1 MDFPGGATTN
11 IHLIDGFSTIYW
23 RIYTE
28 ESGITSHPQE
38 GPANGYTILK
48 HLGRLKHLEAQLRN
62 IGCLASCPRRLG
74 LWVFSPTPTF
84 ESLGPVYITD
94 GDVETTKIF
103 VDTTTLKV
111 SASGSIAC
119 QELIK
124 GLSSEGQNQQ
134 GSQPTPSQRPQQA
147 QTSARRSDGYSSSVA
162 VYSAFISA
170 VTGALSLH
178 LVRTHGALPIGS
190 RTLFTAVDKTGYENP
205 RIDNESLFSSPSLTS
220 LNVQLNAPGT
230 LTISTQTIVQ
240 AGITR
245 LCSPRDDISDLF
257 RVQPGTDL
265 WLCPNGA
272 IARLVT
278 ANIESQTVPS
288 PGFTTSGDTLAKRR
302 QWKLDVVQWLTN
314 FGLHIDSIDE
324 EPWVEVE
331 VWEPFF
337 ARLAG
342 EAWRQNDEPQSA
354 LPLKRMLWPARF
366 CFRRTG
372 LSIRSSWPDSSLE
385 EPLEFAERWSS
396 DAGSI
401 KAAPCPQNIPAFE
414 EPQQKDEGL
423 SPTRVDHGE
432 SLESLSRMAQYPD
445 LQNTNLVYPTPPEG
459 ATANGV
465 HIATQHDPYL
475 GDHDLLSPAVAY
487 ETKPIPDSEPSPK
500 VDIGTGHYDASDDDD
515 LFGEMNEKDF
525 GSKGITDAD
534 FSFFDDPNMDDM
546 ADEMPVDQSQ
556 ETPQEPVGAI
566 PPEEEADQAHEP
578 TAVIALHEAP
588 KVETVPKPEE
598 PSVPMEDDPE
608 QSDEPME
615 SEGPSE
621 EPPQRPPS
629 QTISPPLS
637 PVEIKKILFSGSR
650 TGDRENFEEN
660 HTQQGHYKPV
670 TFERKLGAW
679 DQKYGTMGKFFFSAD
694 SATKSS
700 ANDLNKIPTVGL
712 PHRAR
717 TSISGRYKPVGKAI
731 LQTVEDGCER
741 DSSDSTEG
749 SSDEDEVSDDLP
761 YEHGST
767 GVALPQLKRKRI
779 PSESDIQSA
788 ASPAIS
794 SVVPDSAAGVKAENT
809 TFLGNFLANFSD
821 WTFTGYF
828 SALQIQQ
835 LPVLLRREEQIPIA
849 QLLVDQ
855 ITQSSLDHSLGGNI
869 GLFTLESE
877 ATSFTETFDDVTF
890 LGNIQKLDLKTYTSL
905 QEDTTETSSQ
915 SQQPTKDLSKSWIS
929 KLSAPHLRV
938 RRGKGYLETLPP
950 AMSFWETFGL
960 EPAHG
965 SKDVSAY
972 CIHPQS
978 ATQAA
983 DVFLDRFGLSYES
996 CNFGTHSRGD
1006 KSTGFD
1012 NGLKSWDSES
1022 PGYTSMMQALLGL
1035 CEELAAELSQS
1046 TAPNAN
1052 NSVVYIIN
1060 PFPHAAAL
1068 ADICAAFWNLFQQ
1081 LVADADRRQAKQ
1093 VNEVVLQIIPM
1104 EFVMSRV
1111 SMVVPTQ
1118 TEYVNLAFEV
1128 YSRCRPKDAESN
1140 PLSCAPAILLA
1151 ENLPK
1156 TLNFRLAPD
1165 KVSPLQDGRS
1175 LHIAYSK
1182 SCDQR
1187 WVSAAWSDGTGSLQ
1201 MSMSYC
1207 LRYRNR
1213 GSSRSISEVRN
1224 EIWATTKH
1232 IMDKFQA
1239 RWKVVLVSTDPMDP
1253 DEIDAWAN
1261 LADQQNKMR
1270 PASLELTIVAV
1281 HTIPD
1286 LTLNTP
1292 ASPMSMGVLNPHF
1305 SSTPVSTPNP
1315 NTNIASPDQ
1324 TGNAPTPSAVYNAPT
1339 PTEPSLEPDSEV
1351 VLTDICDDS
1360 WAVILSHRLNASPHV
1375 TELRPAL
1382 ASGYLLRRKGPTDS
1396 DGVFSM
1402 TVNLLYSLRP
1412 AISHESV
1419 LGDTLAMYRDM
1430 SSLARAWG
1438 MRSVQGNTLP
1448 WHIAT
1453 ALRAQ
1458 ELLSYVF

>member
-1 MDFPGGATTN
+1 MGNAL
-11 IHLIDGFSTIYW
+11 LIF
-23 RIYTE
+23 
-28 ESGITSHPQE
+28 
-38 GPANGYTILK
+38 
-48 HLGRLKHLEAQLRN
+48 
-62 IGCLASCPRRLG
+62 LA
-74 LWVFSPTPTF
+74 
-84 ESLGPVYITD
+84 
-94 GDVETTKIF
+94 
-103 VDTTTLKV
+103 V

-124 GLSSEGQNQQ
+124 GLSSEAQNQQ

-147 QTSARRSDGYSSSVA
+147 QPSARRSDGYSSSVA

-178 LVRTHGALPIGS
+178 LVRTYGALPIGS
-190 RTLFTAVDKTGYENP
+190 RTLFTAVDTIGYESP
-205 RIDNESLFSSPSLTS
+205 RIDNEGLFSSPSLTT

-230 LTISTQTIVQ
+230 LTVSTQTIIQ

-245 LCSPRDDISDLF
+245 LSSPRDDISDLF

-278 ANIESQTVPS
+278 ANIEPPTVPS
-288 PGFTTSGDTLAKRR
+288 PGFPASGDTLAKRR
-302 QWKLDVVQWLTN
+302 QWKLDVVQWLAN

-342 EAWRQNDEPQSA
+342 EAWRQSDEPQSA
-354 LPLKRMLWPARF
+354 LPLKRMIWPARF
-366 CFRRTG
+366 CFRRTA
-372 LSIRSSWPDSSLE
+372 LSIRSAWPEAPLE

-396 DAGSI
+396 DAGSM
-401 KAAPCPQNIPAFE
+401 KLAPAPQSVPVFE
-414 EPQQKDEGL
+414 EPQPKDEGT
-423 SPTRVDHGE
+423 SPSRVDHGDHF
-432 SLESLSRMAQYPD
+432 ESLSRMALYPD

-459 ATANGV
+459 TTATGAN
-465 HIATQHDPYL
+465 IPIQHDAYPE
-475 GDHDLLSPAVAY
+475 DSNLLSPEMPH
-487 ETKPIPDSEPSPK
+487 ETKPLPGSGQSPNI
-500 VDIGTGHYDASDDDD
+500 DIGTGHYDASDDDD

-534 FSFFDDPNMDDM
+534 FSFFDDDDPDLDDM
-546 ADEMPVDQSQ
+546 PDPMHVDQPQ
-556 ETPQEPVGAI
+556 EIPQEPVSTI
-566 PPEEEADQAHEP
+566 QIKHDTPHVQELP
-578 TAVIALHEAP
+578 TAIASPEAP
-588 KVETVPKPEE
+588 RVEDALKAEE
-598 PSVPMEDDPE
+598 PSVPVKNDPE
-608 QSDEPME
+608 PTDEPME
-615 SEGPSE
+615 LEESPEPS
-621 EPPQRPPS
+621 QRPPS

-637 PVEIKKILFSGSR
+637 PVEIKKILFPGSQ
-650 TGDRENFEEN
+650 TGDRRQSQEW
-660 HTQQGHYKPV
+660 HSQPGHYQPV
-670 TFERKLGAW
+670 AFERKLGAW
-679 DQKYGTMGKFFFSAD
+679 DQKYGAAGKFWFSAGGANTPSGND
-694 SATKSS
+694 SNA
-700 ANDLNKIPTVGL
+700 IPTVGL

-717 TSISGRYKPVGKAI
+717 ASISARKKPVGRDL
-731 LQTVEDGCER
+731 LQAVEDGRER
-741 DSSDSTEG
+741 DSSESTES
-749 SSDEDEVSDDLP
+749 SSDEDEDSDDLP
-761 YEHGST
+761 FEHVST
-767 GVALPQLKRKRI
+767 PVALPQLKRKRV

-794 SVVPDSAAGVKAENT
+794 SVVADGGTGMKAENI
-809 TFLGNFLANFSD
+809 TFLGNFLSNFSD
-821 WTFTGYF
+821 WNFTGYF

-835 LPVLLRREEQIPIA
+835 LPVLIRREEQIPIA

-855 ITQSSLDHSLGGNI
+855 ITQSSLNHSLGQQV
-869 GLFTLESE
+869 GLFALESE
-877 ATSFTETFDDVTF
+877 GTSFTDCLDDVTF
-890 LGNIQKLDLKTYTSL
+890 LGNIQKLDLKGYTSL
-905 QEDTTETSSQ
+905 QEDMTQISSQ
-915 SQQPTKDLSKSWIS
+915 PQQPTKESSKNSIS
-929 KLSAPHLRV
+929 KLYAPHLRV

-965 SKDVSAY
+965 SKDISAY
-972 CIHPQS
+972 CIHPQ
-978 ATQAA
+978 AAGQAA
-983 DVFLDRFGLSYES
+983 EAFLHRFGLSYES

-1006 KSTGFD
+1006 NSTGFN
-1012 NGLKSWDSES
+1012 NGLKAWDSES
-1022 PGYTSMMQALLGL
+1022 SGYTSMMQSLLAL
-1035 CEELAAELSQS
+1035 CEELAAELSQ
-1046 TAPNAN
+1046 ADVPNTD

-1081 LVADADRRQAKQ
+1081 LVAGAERRPTKP

-1104 EFVMSRV
+1104 EFVMSEE
-1111 SMVVPTQ
+1111 SMVMPTQ
-1118 TEYVNLAFEV
+1118 TEYVNLALEV
-1128 YSRCRPKDAESN
+1128 YSRCRPKDVESN
-1140 PLSCAPAILLA
+1140 PLLCAPAILLA

-1156 TLNFRLAPD
+1156 NLNFRLAPD

-1201 MSMSYC
+1201 TSMSYC

-1213 GSSRSISEVRN
+1213 GSSRTVSEVRN

-1253 DEIDAWAN
+1253 DEVDGKPDPFIPDQFSISHPLISTAWSN
-1261 LADQQNKMR
+1261 LAEQQNKIR
-1270 PASLELTIVAV
+1270 PASLDLTIVTV
-1281 HTIPD
+1281 NTIPD
-1286 LTLNTP
+1286 LTLQTP
-1292 ASPMSMGVLNPHF
+1292 ACSMSTGVLNPHF

-1315 NTNIASPDQ
+1315 NTIASPEQ
-1324 TGNAPTPSAVYNAPT
+1324 AGNAPTPSAVYNAST
-1339 PTEPSLEPDSEV
+1339 PTEPSLEPDSDV
-1351 VLTDICDDS
+1351 VLTDVCDDS
-1360 WAVILSHRLNASPHV
+1360 WAVILSHRLNTSPHV

-1382 ASGYLLRRKGPTDS
+1382 VSGYLLRRKGATDS
-1396 DGVFSM
+1396 EGVFSM
-1402 TVNLLYSLRP
+1402 TVNLLYSQRP

-1419 LGDTLAMYRDM
+1419 LWDILAMYRDL
-1430 SSLARAWG
+1430 SCLARARG
-1438 MRSVQGNTLP
+1438 VRSVQGNTLP